1 MHVLVT
7 GATGFIGGHVAA
19 ALVEA
24 GHAVTALVRASS
36 SRTELAARG
45 VRFAVGDVLAP
56 ETLRAP
62 VAEVDAVIHL
72 ASLLKM
78 PWSPDFRSVNVG
90 GTAAVVAAASSCTT
104 PPVVVV
110 VSSMAAA
117 GPATGAPRREDEAPA
132 PVSRYGDVKLAA
144 ERAASTAGVPLSIV
158 RPSMVFGEGD
168 RTVLKLFRSVAR
180 GLHVVPTRRSNAV
193 SLVHARD
200 LAEALV
206 RITTAGER
214 VGSGAGAGIYHVAA
228 DELIDYGDLGRHI
241 AEALDVSAPRV
252 VRIPSEVTF
261 VAAALGEAAARL
273 RDKPAFLNLDK
284 YREVT
289 GGSWTCTNAK
299 AKSLGWR
306 PAPLAQR
313 LADTARWYR
322 EKGLI

>member
-1 MHVLVT
+1 MRVLVT
-7 GATGFIGGHVAA
+7 GATGFIGGHVVA

-36 SRTELAARG
+36 SRTDLAALG

-62 VAEVDAVIHL
+62 VSAVDAVIHL

-90 GTAAVVAAASSCTT
+90 GTASVAAAAASCAT

-117 GPATGAPRREDEAPA
+117 GPASAAPRREDDAPA
-132 PVSRYGDVKLAA
+132 PVSRYGEVKLAA
-144 ERAASTAGVPLSIV
+144 EQAAIAAGVPLSIV
-158 RPSMVFGEGD
+158 RPPMVFGEGD

-180 GLHVVPTRRSNAV
+180 GIHVVPTRRSNAV

-200 LAEALV
+200 LARALV
-206 RITTAGER
+206 RVAEAGER
-214 VGSGAGAGIYHVAA
+214 VGTSAGQGLYHVAA
-228 DELIDYGDLGRHI
+228 DETLDYGDLGQHI
-241 AEALDVSAPRV
+241 ATALEVSAPRV
-252 VRIPSEVTF
+252 VRIPSQVTF
-261 VAAALGEAAARL
+261 VAAALGEAVARL
-273 RDKPAFLNLDK
+273 RDEPAFLNLDK

-299 AKSLGWR
+299 VRALGWH

-313 LADTARWYR
+313 LAETARWYR
-322 EKGLI
+322 ENGLV

>member
-1 MHVLVT
+1 V
-7 GATGFIGGHVAA
+7 
-19 ALVEA
+19 
-24 GHAVTALVRASS
+24 VTALVRASS
-36 SRTELAARG
+36 SRRELAALG

-62 VAEVDAVIHL
+62 LSEVDAVIHL

-90 GTAAVVAAASSCTT
+90 GTAAVVAAAASCAT
-104 PPVVVV
+104 PPLVVV

-117 GPATGAPRREDEAPA
+117 GPSRTAPRSEEEAPA

-144 ERAASTAGVPLSIV
+144 EQAAIAAGVPLSIV
-158 RPSMVFGEGD
+158 RPPMVFGEGD

-180 GLHVVPTRRSNAV
+180 GIHVVPTLRSNDV

-206 RITTAGER
+206 RVTESGER
-214 VGSGAGAGIYHVAA
+214 VGPRPGQGIYHVAA
-228 DELIDYGDLGRHI
+228 DETLAYADLGRHI
-241 AEALDVSAPRV
+241 AMAMDVSAPRV

-261 VAAALGEAAARL
+261 VAAALGEAVARL
-273 RDKPAFLNLDK
+273 RDTPAFLNLDK

-299 AKSLGWR
+299 AQSLGWQ

-322 EKGLI
+322 ENGVL